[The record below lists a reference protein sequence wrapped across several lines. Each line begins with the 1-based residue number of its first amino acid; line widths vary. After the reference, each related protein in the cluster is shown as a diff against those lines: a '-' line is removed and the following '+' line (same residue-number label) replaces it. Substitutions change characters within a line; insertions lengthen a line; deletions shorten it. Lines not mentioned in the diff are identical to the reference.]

1 MFRVKQV
8 RDVSVID
15 TEGELSRNN
24 MHIFENIL
32 EHLSQSDCRNV
43 VLNLG
48 KLRHLDYRLVQ
59 RIVDRVIQF
68 QCDGGDLKM
77 ANASMY
83 IRQILQAMG
92 VEEEMYGTVEEA
104 LLSFLQGEPSGE
116 LQ

>member
-1 MFRVKQV
+1 
-8 RDVSVID
+8 
-15 TEGELSRNN
+15 
-24 MHIFENIL
+24 
-32 EHLSQSDCRNV
+32 
-43 VLNLG
+43 
-48 KLRHLDYRLVQ
+48 
-59 RIVDRVIQF
+59 
-68 QCDGGDLKM
+68 M